1 MNTMH
6 FNRELWIKR
15 SAVSKETLDIILCHL
30 IKRKILAEKA
40 GIALF
45 KPHWRIITLRR
56 AFKMKNHIILVH
68 PQGSAWC
75 LLKTQYAKKPKNP
88 V

>member
-1 MNTMH
+1 MKDLQL
-6 FNRELWIKR
+6 NRELWIKR
-15 SAVSKETLDIILCHL
+15 AAVSKETLDIILCHL
-30 IKRKILAEKA
+30 LKRKILAEKA
-40 GIALF
+40 GTPLF
-45 KPHWRIITLRR
+45 TPHWRIITLRR

-68 PQGSAWC
+68 PKGSAWC